1 MSDNTNSIQ
10 KILESR
16 NIEPTQ
22 ENVQKFEKNLSII
35 SREQEAELDYSRMN
49 EKVTALPVG
58 EKSFIE
64 DTLLVGVFFNNQL
77 HKDIKVD
84 RPDGITVSQFFQE
97 KARTNPF
104 LALESILM
112 RSIRSIGAFSRDNTK
127 DSTWKSII
135 NKLTIADADYITL
148 LMSIAGKRDSV
159 ENEIECINR
168 RCGIKF
174 EISISPTDLIPYEA
188 EEGAIVFENTDPYMY
203 FTSEEYT
210 AKIKLPQLR
219 DSIDIF
225 RNEEEA
231 SSNPILYNYFIWSKC
246 VKQINGQNLDISGN
260 DINFFANLEDDF
272 LDWFTEEWESCL
284 PKIDSKIETRC
295 IKCDSQVFSAFSPIF
310 FLFRKQKKSEDL
322 KKNIKKKKTK
332 LRKRKLPGF

>member
-1 MSDNTNSIQ
+1 
-10 KILESR
+10 
-16 NIEPTQ
+16 
-22 ENVQKFEKNLSII
+22 
-35 SREQEAELDYSRMN
+35 
-49 EKVTALPVG
+49 
-58 EKSFIE
+58 
-64 DTLLVGVFFNNQL
+64 
-77 HKDIKVD
+77 
-84 RPDGITVSQFFQE
+84 
-97 KARTNPF
+97 
-104 LALESILM
+104 
-112 RSIRSIGAFSRDNTK
+112 
-127 DSTWKSII
+127 
-135 NKLTIADADYITL
+135 
-148 LMSIAGKRDSV
+148 
-159 ENEIECINR
+159 
-168 RCGIKF
+168 
-174 EISISPTDLIPYEA
+174 
-188 EEGAIVFENTDPYMY
+188 MY